1 MQSDPIADPGE
12 TSPPPASADAPLEG
26 LWYFAMPGRD
36 LAPGRMVGKLLLA
49 KPLLFGRTADGV
61 PFCLLDICP
70 HRGIPLS
77 YGAFDGNEV
86 ECCYHGWRF
95 DRTGRCTAIPALVEG
110 QKLDIGRIK
119 VRRFPCCEVQGNIW
133 VFNGADEAAGPP
145 IPALPAVCDNP
156 PLIVERVPFPCHVD
170 HAVVGLMDSAH
181 GPFVHQSWFWR
192 SRRSIHTKAK
202 RYGPAELG
210 FRMLRHPPSAN
221 SFAYRLLGGGV
232 STEITFRLPGVRI
245 EHIEAGRY
253 TVVGLTTVT
262 PVDEK
267 TTELHHQI
275 YCSVPWLRPF
285 KPLLRPFARKFL
297 HQDRDIVV
305 KQQEG
310 LRWRPS
316 LMLINDADVPAKW
329 YYRLKKEW
337 RAAQA
342 DGRAF
347 TNPVPE
353 TTLRWR
359 S

>member
-1 MQSDPIADPGE
+1 MNDTLAPTTQAG
-12 TSPPPASADAPLEG
+12 TDAFLAG
-26 LWYFAMPGRD
+26 IWYFAMPGRS
-36 LAPGRMVGKLLLA
+36 LPAGRMMA
-49 KPLLFGRTADGV
+49 KMLFGQPLLFGRTRDGE

-70 HRGIPLS
+70 HRGIPLHHGS
-77 YGAFDGNEV
+77 FDGNEV

-95 DRTGRCTAIPALVEG
+95 DRAGRCTAIPALVEG
-110 QKLDIGRIK
+110 QKFDVSRIK
-119 VRRFPCCEVQGNIW
+119 VRRFPCREVQGNVW
-133 VFNGADEAAGPP
+133 VLNGSDETVAPP
-145 IPALPAVCDNP
+145 IVTLPPVCDSP
-156 PLIVERVPFPCHVD
+156 PLLIERVPFPCYVD

-192 SRRSIHTKAK
+192 SRRSIHAKEK
-202 RYGPAELG
+202 RYGPTELG
-210 FRMLRHPPSAN
+210 FQMRRHAPSAN
-221 SFAYRLLGGGV
+221 SFAYKILGGGV
-232 STEITFRLPGVRI
+232 STEITFRLPGIRV

-253 TVVGLTTVT
+253 TVVGLTAVT
-262 PVDEK
+262 PVDER

-275 YCSVPWLRPF
+275 YTSVPWL
-285 KPLLRPFARKFL
+285 KPLRPLVRPIARTFL

-310 LRWRPS
+310 LRYNPP

-337 RAAQA
+337 QAARAEQ
-342 DGRAF
+342 RPF
-347 TNPVPE
+347 VNPVPE